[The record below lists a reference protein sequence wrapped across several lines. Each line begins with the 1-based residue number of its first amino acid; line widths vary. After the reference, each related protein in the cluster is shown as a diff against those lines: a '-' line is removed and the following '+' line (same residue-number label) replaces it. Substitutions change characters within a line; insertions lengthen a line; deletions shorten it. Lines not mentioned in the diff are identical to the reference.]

1 MFLREQMFNFYVREI
16 CLFFTKKEKKM
27 IYNYK
32 YINNLSYHNFKNY
45 FLFINKKYTHT
56 LSNKKK
62 SIIYI
67 DSLFNKPNILK
78 ENKNKSGIYKWTLSI
93 DNKSYI
99 GSSNN
104 ITKRLRKYYCLSYL
118 NNKIIKDNS
127 RIYRALLKHGY
138 SNFNLEIL
146 EYCNKESLIN
156 REQYYIDLLK
166 PEYNICKIAG
176 SMLGFKHSEK
186 TLLQFKNRDTG
197 TGYVTIVINKD
208 NNLIKIYKSI
218 RTAAKSI
225 GVSHTT
231 IIRYFN
237 KNKLLKDIYFI
248 KSKDNE

>member
-1 MFLREQMFNFYVREI
+1 
-16 CLFFTKKEKKM
+16 
-27 IYNYK
+27 
-32 YINNLSYHNFKNY
+32 
-45 FLFINKKYTHT
+45 
-56 LSNKKK
+56 
-62 SIIYI
+62 
-67 DSLFNKPNILK
+67 
-78 ENKNKSGIYKWTLSI
+78 
-93 DNKSYI
+93 
-99 GSSNN
+99 
-104 ITKRLRKYYCLSYL
+104 L

-208 NNLIKIYKSI
+208 NNLIKIYNSI

-231 IIRYFN
+231 VIRYFN

-248 KSKDNE
+248 KSKDNV